1 MALYCD
7 VCVWCGWS
15 VLLDATAFVQI
26 CPNHS
31 PSLSS
36 THVTCMLLGLII
48 WVLGGTPALCRLCTT
63 CPTSRSSLVHCC
75 AATYV
80 RMFIVVLHTIASCPP
95 CIPIAQC
102 HHKWMVHD
110 TTWLDNWHAVNGG
123 MSLCPYSWF
132 SLKGGPTVVYLH
144 CPGWDENCHLICC
157 LLLACPVWE
166 WTNWGLLDSGSRG

>member
-26 CPNHS
+26 CPSHS

-48 WVLGGTPALCRLCTT
+48 WVLGGTPVLCHSCTT

-80 RMFIVVLHTIASCPP
+80 RMYIVVSHTIASCPP
-95 CIPIAQC
+95 CIPIAQY